1 MNFEFAT
8 ATRIIFGTGSIAKIP
23 SLAKEFGERALVVT
37 GSKPERA
44 DKLVRL
50 LETEGFKVFTYSV
63 SGEPAIDTII
73 EGTAL
78 AKKEKCEMVL
88 GFGGGSVLDT
98 GKAIGALLTNKGE
111 LMDYLEVIGKGESIR
126 EIPAPYIAIPTT
138 AGTGAEVT
146 RNAVVRSPEHK
157 VKVSMRSLLML
168 PRIALVDPSLSSSM
182 PPSVTASTGLDALTQ
197 LIEPYVC
204 NSPNPITDAICREG
218 IKRAARSLLR
228 AYERGDDMEA
238 REDMALAGLFSGIA
252 LANAKLGAA
261 HGFFA
266 GPLGGMF
273 PAPHGVIC
281 AKLLPFVMKANVKAL
296 KEREGDSPAADRFFE
311 VAEMLTGRSGAGLE
325 EALEWLDELCSK
337 LSVPSLS
344 AFGLSEEALPDV
356 VEKAKNSSSMK
367 GNPVKLTEE
376 ELTEILKQAI

>member
-1 MNFEFAT
+1 MDFEFAT
-8 ATRIIFGTGSIAKIP
+8 ATRIIFGTGAMDKIP
-23 SLAKEFGERALVVT
+23 SFAKEFGKRVFLVT

-44 DKLVRL
+44 EKLVKL
-50 LETEGFKVFTYSV
+50 LEAEGFKVFTYSV
-63 SGEPAIDTII
+63 SDEPTTDTVI
-73 EGTAL
+73 EGAAL
-78 AKKEKCEMVL
+78 AKKEKCHIVL

-98 GKAIGALLTNKGE
+98 GKATAALLTNKGD
-111 LMDYLEVIGKGESIR
+111 LMDYLEVIGKGESIK

-146 RNAVVRSPEHK
+146 RNAVIRSPEHK

-168 PRIALVDPSLSSSM
+168 PRIALVDPALSSSM

-204 NSPNPITDAICREG
+204 SNPNPITDAICREG

-228 AYERGDDMEA
+228 AYKNGKDMEA
-238 REDMALAGLFSGIA
+238 REDMALAGLFSGMA
-252 LANAKLGAA
+252 LANAKLGAV
-261 HGFFA
+261 HGFA

-281 AKLLPFVMKANVKAL
+281 AKLLPSVMKGNVKAL
-296 KEREGDSPAADRFFE
+296 KEREGNSPAVKRFFE
-311 VAEMLTGRSGAGLE
+311 VAEMLTGRAGSGLE
-325 EALEWLDELCSK
+325 EALEWLHELCSE
-337 LSVPSLS
+337 LAVPSLS
-344 AFGLSEEALPDV
+344 ASGLSEENVPDV

-376 ELTEILKQAI
+376 ELTEILRQAL

>member
-1 MNFEFAT
+1 MIFEFAT
-8 ATRIIFGTGSIAKIP
+8 ARRIIFGTGSIAKIP
-23 SLAKEFGERALVVT
+23 SLAKEFGERALLVT

-50 LETEGFKVFTYSV
+50 LEADGFKVFTYSV
-63 SGEPAIDTII
+63 SGEPATDNII

-78 AKKEKCEMVL
+78 AKKEKCHMVL

-111 LMDYLEVIGKGESIR
+111 LTDYLEVIGKGETIK

-168 PRIALVDPSLSSSM
+168 PRIALVDPFLSSSM

-228 AYERGDDMEA
+228 AYERGEDLEA
-238 REDMALAGLFSGIA
+238 REDMALAGLFSGMA

-261 HGFFA
+261 HGFA

-296 KEREGDSPAADRFFE
+296 KERGGDSPAADRFLE
-311 VAEMLTGRSGAGLE
+311 VAEMLTGRAGAGLE
-325 EALEWLDELCSK
+325 EALEWLDLLCSE
-337 LSVPSLS
+337 LSVPPLS
-344 AFGLSEEALPDV
+344 AFGLSEEDVPDV

-376 ELTEILKQAI
+376 ELTEILRQAL

>member
-261 HGFFA
+261 HGFA